1 MTLLNKGQNLYW
13 HIKIGNAP
21 KKIKMGK
28 AVAKLYDNI
37 EKFIKPINWA
47 SLSLD
52 AYESGDELALM
63 AGFDDELFDDETLN
77 RMKNAFIIA
86 NKGLSG
92 RDMSFKEYCELV
104 KSSSK

>member
-1 MTLLNKGQNLYW
+1 
-13 HIKIGNAP
+13 
-21 KKIKMGK
+21 
-28 AVAKLYDNI
+28 
-37 EKFIKPINWA
+37 
-47 SLSLD
+47 
-52 AYESGDELALM
+52 M